1 MNPALVNLP
10 WTVLLTLASGYAG
23 YFIAHVGVR
32 EHHKTVDVT
41 FGTLVFG
48 FMGAFS
54 YELCVRVLET
64 DIFSAS
70 LASFV
75 TAVLVGAV
83 WSRWLRGLMHICL
96 RASGVTH
103 SDDLPTA
110 WVSLFRQTS
119 LKTFQLSVKLQDGT
133 WLKCD
138 DLRKFEHSPNGPC
151 VLGGAGDILM
161 YVTHVK
167 SPTDEEFEEIDGV
180 QDVEWGEEITFIPRG
195 QIARV
200 DLRRRR

>member
-10 WTVLLTLASGYAG
+10 WAVLLTLASGYAG
-23 YFIAHVGVR
+23 YFIAHIGVR

-48 FMGAFS
+48 FLGAFT
-54 YELCVRVLET
+54 YELCVRTLQSDVLT
-64 DIFSAS
+64 AS
-70 LASFV
+70 LVGFFTS
-75 TAVLVGAV
+75 VLFGAA
-83 WSRWLRGLMHICL
+83 WSRWLRNLTQRCL
-96 RASGVTH
+96 RATGVTH

-110 WVSLFRQTS
+110 WASLFRQTS

-180 QDVEWGEEITFIPRG
+180 QDGEWGEEISFIPRD

-200 DLRRRR
+200 DLRRRK